1 KRRAFC
7 IARSPL
13 RLARFPPENTI
24 LTRHRRGPLVS
35 NFCATHPARFL
46 MTATLLG
53 LARQSIS
60 LANEDNACSSKS
72 LALVNRDYAPV
83 SCSVPP
89 RFPVI
94 SLLFPCYFLLF
105 PVIFAPVCR
114 FRLALL

>member
-1 KRRAFC
+1 MGNLEEARADTAPGFLH
-7 IARSPL
+7 ARSPL
-13 RLARFPPENTI
+13 RMARFPPENTI

-89 RFPVI
+89 RFH
-94 SLLFPCYFLLF
+94 CYF
-105 PVIFAPVCR
+105 PVIP
-114 FRLALL
+114 